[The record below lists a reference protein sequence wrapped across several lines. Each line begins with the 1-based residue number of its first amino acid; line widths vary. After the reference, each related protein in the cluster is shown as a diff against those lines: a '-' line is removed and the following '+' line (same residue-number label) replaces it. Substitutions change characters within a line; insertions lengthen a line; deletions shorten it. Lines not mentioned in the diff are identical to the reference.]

1 MSSLQVVEVE
11 ELLGLTSLMVVEVL
25 VVIGLQFLE
34 KLLEVEHQQSLS
46 YVYLN
51 HLSIRLLLA
60 LVALELTVEAT
71 LLLQQ

>member
-1 MSSLQVVEVE
+1 VEVVVEP
-11 ELLGLTSLMVVEVL
+11 LDLTILMEVVVL
-25 VVIGLQFLE
+25 VDIAHQFLE

-51 HLSIRLLLA
+51 HLNIQLLSEQEA
-60 LVALELTVEAT
+60 QEQTAEAT